1 MRETYVVRANKIV
14 TAGPL
19 GTIEQGA
26 LVVEDGILLRV
37 IPEGELSSEERS
49 LPFADFGKLTLT
61 PALADCHCH
70 LLEYAAG
77 SLYPVAEPAHLLAG
91 KALLL
96 NALCS
101 GVTALGEQICGHP
114 ACGLSVEEYRQ
125 AVEGL
130 PLTVRFAL
138 CGITLGTEGAPHYSA
153 LTGSAPVEK
162 YDLLSPQ
169 LLGDLVEGNDY
180 PGENVFLNATPAN
193 LPLTLTPQAGELVFQ
208 REELLQ
214 IVKEYHRRGKR
225 VGVHV
230 GGRQGIQM
238 ALDCKVG
245 VLHHA
250 HGITPAQMRQ
260 AALQGAMVVATPLGG
275 THLSPNPP
283 EEIAALLEAGVEIAI
298 ATDAYLPPS
307 EGLGLSPKKL
317 YGTES
322 LMLLA
327 QPAMV
332 LLREKGWSEND
343 CLRLLTA
350 APAKVMGCENRF
362 GQLLPGM
369 EATFLAARGIPG
381 LEVTKPEDIRA
392 VYHRGKAVIQRL

>member
-1 MRETYVVRANKIV
+1 M
-14 TAGPL
+14 
-19 GTIEQGA
+19 
-26 LVVEDGILLRV
+26 
-37 IPEGELSSEERS
+37 
-49 LPFADFGKLTLT
+49 
-61 PALADCHCH
+61 
-70 LLEYAAG
+70 
-77 SLYPVAEPAHLLAG
+77 
-91 KALLL
+91 
-96 NALCS
+96 
-101 GVTALGEQICGHP
+101 
-114 ACGLSVEEYRQ
+114 
-125 AVEGL
+125 
-130 PLTVRFAL
+130 
-138 CGITLGTEGAPHYSA
+138 
-153 LTGSAPVEK
+153 
-162 YDLLSPQ
+162 
-169 LLGDLVEGNDY
+169 
-180 PGENVFLNATPAN
+180 ATPAN
-193 LPLTLTPQAGELVFQ
+193 LPLSLTPQAGELVFR

-214 IVKEYHRRGKR
+214 IVKEYHRQGKR

-230 GGRQGIQM
+230 GGTQGIQM
-238 ALDCKVG
+238 ALDCKVD

-275 THLSPNPP
+275 THLSPNQP
-283 EEIAALLEAGVEIAI
+283 EEILSLLEAGVEVAI

-307 EGLGLSPKKL
+307 EGLGLSPGKL

>member
-1 MRETYVVRANKIV
+1 MGETYVVRANKIV

-19 GTIEQGA
+19 GIIEQGA

-37 IPEGELSSEERS
+37 ISEGELSSEERS
-49 LPFADFGKLTLT
+49 LPFADFGELTLT

-114 ACGLSVEEYRQ
+114 ACDLSVGEYRQ

-153 LTGSAPVEK
+153 LTGSTPVGK
-162 YDLLSPQ
+162 SDLLSPK

-193 LPLTLTPQAGELVFQ
+193 LPLSLTPQAGELVFR

-214 IVKEYHRRGKR
+214 IVKEYHRQGKR

-230 GGRQGIQM
+230 GRASRWPWTARWMSFITPMASHPPKCGRQPSKGPWWWPPPWGEPTFPPTSQRRFYPSWKPVWRSPSPPT
-238 ALDCKVG
+238 LTC
-245 VLHHA
+245 
-250 HGITPAQMRQ
+250 
-260 AALQGAMVVATPLGG
+260 PLRRGWAF
-275 THLSPNPP
+275 PP
-283 EEIAALLEAGVEIAI
+283 ESSTE
-298 ATDAYLPPS
+298 
-307 EGLGLSPKKL
+307 PK
-317 YGTES
+317 
-322 LMLLA
+322 A
-327 QPAMV
+327 
-332 LLREKGWSEND
+332 
-343 CLRLLTA
+343 
-350 APAKVMGCENRF
+350 
-362 GQLLPGM
+362 
-369 EATFLAARGIPG
+369 
-381 LEVTKPEDIRA
+381 
-392 VYHRGKAVIQRL
+392 

>member
-1 MRETYVVRANKIV
+1 MGETYVVRANKIV

-19 GTIEQGA
+19 GIIEQGA

-49 LPFADFGKLTLT
+49 LPFADFGELTLT
-61 PALADCHCH
+61 PALADCHC
-70 LLEYAAG
+70 
-77 SLYPVAEPAHLLAG
+77 HLLAG

-114 ACGLSVEEYRQ
+114 ACDLSVGEYRQ

-153 LTGSAPVEK
+153 LTGSTPVGK
-162 YDLLSPQ
+162 SDLLSPK

-193 LPLTLTPQAGELVFQ
+193 LPLSLTPQAGELVFR

-214 IVKEYHRRGKR
+214 IVKEYHRQGKR

-238 ALDCKVG
+238 ALDCKVD

-275 THLSPNPP
+275 THLSPNQP
-283 EEIAALLEAGVEIAI
+283 EEILSLLEAGVEVAI

-307 EGLGLSPKKL
+307 EGLGLSPGKL

-369 EATFLAARGIPG
+369 EATGEKLSSSAFRRESSFPSFYRAIAIF
-381 LEVTKPEDIRA
+381 DIS
-392 VYHRGKAVIQRL
+392 G

>member
-1 MRETYVVRANKIV
+1 MGERYVVTAHKIV
-14 TAGPL
+14 TAGAL
-19 GTIEQGA
+19 GTIPNGA
-26 LVVEDGILLRV
+26 LVVEDGILTRV
-37 IPEGELSSEERS
+37 IPADQLTPEEKA
-49 LPFADFGKLTLT
+49 LPQVDFGEKTLT
-61 PALADCHCH
+61 PALVDCHCH

-77 SLYPVAEPAHLLAG
+77 SVYPVAESAHLLAG

-114 ACGLSVEEYRQ
+114 ACNLSVEEYRQ

-138 CGITLGTEGAPHYSA
+138 CGITLGTEGEPHFTA
-153 LTGSAPVEK
+153 MTGSAPVEK
-162 YDLLSPQ
+162 SDLLSPS
-169 LLGDLVEGNDY
+169 LLRELVDGNDY

-193 LPLTLTPQAGELVFQ
+193 LPLSLAPQAGELVFG

-214 IVKEYHRRGKR
+214 IVKAYHRQGKK

-230 GGRQGIQM
+230 GGRKGIQL
-238 ALDCKVG
+238 ALDCKVD

-250 HGITPAQMRQ
+250 HGITPSQIHQ

-275 THLSPNPP
+275 THLPPNTP
-283 EEIAALLEAGVEIAI
+283 EEILALLEAGVEVAI
-298 ATDAYLPPS
+298 ATDSYLPPS
-307 EGLGLSPKKL
+307 EGLGLSPEKL

-327 QPAMV
+327 QPAMA
-332 LLREKGWSEND
+332 LLREKGWQESD

-350 APAKVMGCENRF
+350 VPAKVMGCEDRF
-362 GQLLPGM
+362 GVLAPSM
-369 EATFLAARGIPG
+369 EATFLAADGIPG
-381 LEVTKPEDIRA
+381 LEVTRPEDIQA
-392 VYHRGKAVIQRL
+392 VYHQGRAVIRRG